1 MVVAGGAD
9 DAVFRVK
16 ERVGALDDVTTA
28 VVLLRRE
35 IAKSLRLFGIQI
47 ADGDAAEQ
55 RNDCVAVAV
64 KVNGRRSVRVGFFI
78 GNIDLRIDAKRQDF
92 IRRVGIVAVVVNV
105 GVALCH
111 IGVFI
116 DTLGIHGLYRQGGAC
131 RGVCIRC
138 KHVGRLLRTAG
149 RQCQAQHTGQ
159 QKGWYRTL

>member
-1 MVVAGGAD
+1 MRASYDEIPKATQDEVFSGAK
-9 DAVFRVK
+9 AFVK
-16 ERVGALDDVTTA
+16 ENKGRYECGGYIYSGEGQELG
-28 VVLLRRE
+28 R
-35 IAKSLRLFGIQI
+35 
-47 ADGDAAEQ
+47 
-55 RNDCVAVAV
+55 VAV

-78 GNIDLRIDAKRQDF
+78 GNMDLRIDAKRQDF

-116 DTLGIHGLYRQGGAC
+116 DTLGIHGLYRQGSAY

-138 KHVGRLLRTAG
+138 RHVGRLFRTAG

-159 QKGWYRTL
+159 Q